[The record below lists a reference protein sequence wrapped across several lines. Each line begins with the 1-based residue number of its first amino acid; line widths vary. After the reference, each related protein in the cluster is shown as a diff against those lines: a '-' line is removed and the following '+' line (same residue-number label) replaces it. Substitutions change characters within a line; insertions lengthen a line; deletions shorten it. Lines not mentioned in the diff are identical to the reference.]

1 MRFIRNY
8 SMCFQ
13 ADFCPASSCIHP
25 AMSCAPSSPDH
36 SVQTLYAEH
45 HGWLQAWL
53 RRRLGC
59 SHSAADLAQDT
70 YLRVLLRPQVLPAL
84 REPRAYL
91 TTLAKGVVSEHWRRQ
106 TLERAYLESLALIP
120 EALALSPEDRLE
132 LLQTL
137 NEIDAMLD
145 GIAARARAA
154 FLLSQ
159 LEGLSYNQIAGQLG
173 ISERTV
179 KRYMAQC
186 FEHCL
191 ALVE

>member
-1 MRFIRNY
+1 M
-8 SMCFQ
+8 
-13 ADFCPASSCIHP
+13 SSAH
-25 AMSCAPSSPDH
+25 SSPEH

-70 YLRVLLRPQVLPAL
+70 YLRVLLRPQVLPTL

-106 TLERAYLESLALIP
+106 ALERAYLETLALIP

-145 GIAARARAA
+145 GLGARARAA

-159 LEGLSYNQIAGQLG
+159 LEGLSYTQIAAQLG

>member
-1 MRFIRNY
+1 M
-8 SMCFQ
+8 
-13 ADFCPASSCIHP
+13 SSAH
-25 AMSCAPSSPDH
+25 SSPEH

-70 YLRVLLRPQVLPAL
+70 YLRVLLRPQVLPTL

-106 TLERAYLESLALIP
+106 ALERAYLETLALIP

-145 GIAARARAA
+145 GLAARARAA

-159 LEGLSYNQIAGQLG
+159 LEGLSYIQIAAQLG

>member
-1 MRFIRNY
+1 MPSADTRTV
-8 SMCFQ
+8 Q
-13 ADFCPASSCIHP
+13 A
-25 AMSCAPSSPDH
+25 
-36 SVQTLYAEH
+36 LYTEH
-45 HGWLQAWL
+45 HGWLSTWL

-59 SHSAADLAQDT
+59 AHSAADLAQDT
-70 YLRVLLRPQVLPAL
+70 FVRVLLRPQVLPTL

-106 TLERAYLESLALIP
+106 ALERAYIEALALAP
-120 EALALSPEDRLE
+120 EALALSPEERLQ

-137 NEIDAMLD
+137 DAIDAMLD
-145 GIAARARAA
+145 GLPHKAREA
-154 FLLSQ
+154 FVLSQ
-159 LEGLSYNQIAGQLG
+159 LEGLTYAQIAQRLA

-179 KRYMAQC
+179 KRHMALG

>member
-1 MRFIRNY
+1 M
-8 SMCFQ
+8 
-13 ADFCPASSCIHP
+13 SSAH
-25 AMSCAPSSPDH
+25 SSPEH

-59 SHSAADLAQDT
+59 SQSAADLAQDT
-70 YLRVLLRPQVLPAL
+70 YLRVLLRPQVLPTL

-106 TLERAYLESLALIP
+106 ALERAYLETLALIP

-145 GIAARARAA
+145 GLAARARAA

-159 LEGLSYNQIAGQLG
+159 LEGLSYTQIAAQLG

>member
-1 MRFIRNY
+1 M
-8 SMCFQ
+8 
-13 ADFCPASSCIHP
+13 SSAH
-25 AMSCAPSSPDH
+25 SSPEH

-70 YLRVLLRPQVLPAL
+70 YLRVLLRPQVLPTL

-106 TLERAYLESLALIP
+106 ALERAYLETLALIP

-145 GIAARARAA
+145 GLAARARAA

-159 LEGLSYNQIAGQLG
+159 LEGLSYTQIAAQLG